1 MDTANALR
9 ARKIPGEFPR
19 HGTALAF
26 PLAYPVPVV
35 PVTAKHVLV
44 VDDDPQILD
53 VVRRAL
59 ASSDLRISTARRAV
73 IARDVL
79 TRHAI
84 DLIISDA
91 RMPGETG
98 LQLADKARELGIP
111 CILMSGDPEWAAA
124 HGLAPDRYLA
134 KPFELRHLLR
144 LVRGVLAGPA
154 GGRVA

>member
-1 MDTANALR
+1 M
-9 ARKIPGEFPR
+9 
-19 HGTALAF
+19 
-26 PLAYPVPVV
+26 YPVLVV
-35 PVTAKHVLV
+35 PVAARHVLV

-59 ASSDLRISTARRAV
+59 ASSDLRISTARRVA
-73 IARDVL
+73 IARDLL

-84 DLIISDA
+84 DLIITDA

-98 LQLADKARELGIP
+98 LQLADKARELGIA
-111 CILMSGDPEWAAA
+111 CIMISGDPEWAAE